1 VPKGESKV
9 ATKTKYQLRK
19 VGARAGYF
27 GTKIAVTP
35 IVAVVD
41 TGTAALQA
49 TTAIVKTTANA
60 LTHLVKAPFKGAARG
75 NQIHKAKYGEKYAQS
90 VVKNTKLA
98 NGDLVETVVTA
109 EKAK

>member
-1 VPKGESKV
+1 M
-9 ATKTKYQLRK
+9 ATKTKYHLRK
-19 VGARAGYF
+19 AGARASYF

-75 NQIHKAKYGEKYAQS
+75 NQIHKAKYGEKYS
-90 VVKNTKLA
+90 DSIDKNTKLA
-98 NGDLVETVVTA
+98 SGEFVETVVA
-109 EKAK
+109 SNNSQA